1 MPPGQYLPM
10 RMLTLLQ
17 VIFGAGAV
25 CGIAFYLM
33 CIVSALDYLRS
44 RRGTRGS
51 GQVLPGV
58 SILKPLRGTDPGM
71 YESFR
76 THCCQDYPDY
86 EIIFGISEADDPA
99 AELVGRLQREFPQCT
114 IRLLVCADILGS
126 NVKVSNLVQMLPHA
140 RHHFVLVNDSDIRVA
155 PDYLRR
161 VMSEFADPRVGLVTS
176 LYRGNAASTLGSRL
190 EALGISTEFMSGV
203 LAARTLETGLHF
215 ALGSTIALRREALQA
230 IGGFEA
236 VLDYLA
242 DDYELGYRIAGAGYD
257 VCLASTVVETLV
269 PAYSFRDF
277 FSHQLRWGR
286 STRNSRRWGY
296 FGLVLTFGFPWAVLA
311 AIVSRGAGWA
321 WILLV
326 LALLCRLLM
335 ALVVGGKVVGDRQV
349 LRDSWL
355 LPLRD
360 MIAVVVWIG
369 SYTGRTVSWR
379 GRRFILKDKKLR
391 PA

>member
-1 MPPGQYLPM
+1 MHIL
-10 RMLTLLQ
+10 RLLQ

-25 CGIAFYLM
+25 CGTAFYLL
-33 CIVSALDYLRS
+33 CTGSALGYFRS
-44 RRGTRGS
+44 RRSSAGAACK
-51 GQVLPGV
+51 LPAV

-76 THCCQDYPDY
+76 THCIQDYPEY
-86 EIIFGISEADDPA
+86 EIIFGISEPDDPA
-99 AELVGRLQREFPQCT
+99 AELVDRLKREFPQRA
-114 IRLLVCADILGS
+114 IRLLVCNEVLGS
-126 NVKVSNLVQMLPHA
+126 NIKVSNLVQMLPHA
-140 RHHFVLVNDSDIRVA
+140 RHDFVLVNDSDIRVA

-161 VMSEFADPRVGLVTS
+161 VMAEFSNPRVGLVTA
-176 LYRGNAASTLGSRL
+176 LYRGNAAATLGSRL
-190 EALGISTEFMSGV
+190 EALGISTEFMAGV
-203 LAARTLETGLHF
+203 LAARALETGLHF
-215 ALGSTIALRREALQA
+215 ALGSTIALRREALTA

-242 DDYELGYRIAGAGYD
+242 DDYELGYRVAGAGYQ
-257 VCLASTVVETLV
+257 VSLASTVVETFV
-269 PAYSFRDF
+269 PAYSLGDF

-311 AIVSRGAGWA
+311 TVVSRGAAWA
-321 WILLV
+321 WTLLAA
-326 LALLCRLLM
+326 ALLCRVLM
-335 ALVVGGKVVGDRQV
+335 ALVVGAKVAGDRQV

-360 MIAVVVWIG
+360 IIAVLVWIG

-379 GRRFILKDKKLR
+379 GRRFTLKDKKLR